1 MRPRATRPIEPE
13 DILRRHVRPAAERA
27 GITKRIGFHTFRHSF
42 ATLLRSNREDVKT
55 AQELLRHANSKITMD
70 IYTQAFDPA
79 KIAAQERLADMFVPL
94 CSHGSA

>member
-1 MRPRATRPIEPE
+1 
-13 DILRRHVRPAAERA
+13 
-27 GITKRIGFHTFRHSF
+27 
-42 ATLLRSNREDVKT
+42 VKT